1 MLRVWQISGVELAAI
16 PAEELSDVLALKQ
29 HLRVRKGLPVCLQEL
44 LHDGVR
50 LQDSV
55 KLRAPMDIQLGL
67 LSLAKGLEAAQELRE
82 AATKGE
88 IEVVRLLL
96 RASTDKD
103 STNELAWW
111 HFGKLINFGP
121 IPGYFFCPQNYNPG

>member
-1 MLRVWQISGVELAAI
+1 ASVSKESEAFDALLPLPGLFMLRVWQISGVELAAI

-44 LHDGVR
+44 LHDGIR
-50 LQDSV
+50 LQDSN
-55 KLRAPMDIQLGL
+55 KLGAPMDVQLVL

-103 STNELAWW
+103 STN
-111 HFGKLINFGP
+111 
-121 IPGYFFCPQNYNPG
+121 